1 MSIVPCLV
9 HVVFKT
15 HLDIGFTDLAARV
28 TENYLQV
35 FIPRA
40 IETAAELR
48 RRGGRERLVWTT
60 GSWLIHTCLKRAGE
74 KGRDALIR
82 AIEAGDIV
90 WHALPFTSHTE
101 LMDQGLFEYGL
112 SLSAAL
118 DRRFGKTTVAAKMTD
133 VPGHTIGM
141 TPLLAKAG
149 VEYLHI
155 GVNGASHLPETPR
168 LFRWKAPG
176 GSELIVQYDR
186 SYGDTLILPGAE
198 EALVVVNSSDNMGP
212 PRPDSILRVFADLS
226 ARFPGAEIRASTLN
240 DFVPAL
246 RKAASDLPVL
256 TEEIGDTWIHG
267 VGTDPGK
274 VARFREL
281 LRLRK
286 TWEAEGRLSP
296 ADGGYGDFYDQLIMI
311 AEHTWGLD
319 LKKYLGDFKNWQA
332 EDFKIARQADKV
344 PPSAVP
350 EEYEAISRHVDAEM
364 EALYSGKAEAGNR
377 RTYSFFESSHR
388 EQRAYIDAA
397 VEALPSALR
406 EEAAAAFKSL
416 TPSRATTPGE
426 ALCPGQPFTLGPW
439 QAFIDDSGAI
449 VSLKEGSAEL
459 AGPGGIG
466 IYSYQTFSYEDF
478 VRYHQDY
485 NRDMDIN
492 AAWATPDFGKPGM
505 QYAKPRPVNA
515 FYRAHIQSI
524 SQPAG
529 DRVELRLLAS
539 PQDPRGAPRELVIR
553 YRVTG
558 WPGGAGPGG
567 QDASLPRLEISLD
580 WFDKEA
586 SRLPEALWFG
596 ISLNAATPARWR
608 FRKLGVPV
616 NPLDVVKGGNRSY
629 HAIERAE
636 YRGGDGCYLVSPL
649 DSPLAA
655 LGKPKMLRFDD
666 RFEDPSGGIYF
677 NIFNNIWGTNFP
689 MWLEGEGRSRFVIER
704 GCSQAEVLKQ
714 PS

>member
-1 MSIVPCLV
+1 
-9 HVVFKT
+9 
-15 HLDIGFTDLAARV
+15 
-28 TENYLQV
+28 
-35 FIPRA
+35 
-40 IETAAELR
+40 
-48 RRGGRERLVWTT
+48 
-60 GSWLIHTCLKRAGE
+60 
-74 KGRDALIR
+74 
-82 AIEAGDIV
+82 
-90 WHALPFTSHTE
+90 
-101 LMDQGLFEYGL
+101 
-112 SLSAAL
+112 
-118 DRRFGKTTVAAKMTD
+118 MTD

-141 TPLLAKAG
+141 IPLLAKAG

-176 GSELIVQYDR
+176 GSEIIVQYDR

-198 EALVVVNSSDNMGP
+198 EALVVVNSSDNTGP
-212 PRPDSILRVFADLS
+212 PRPESVLRVFADLS
-226 ARFPGAEIRASTLN
+226 ARFPGAEIRASTL
-240 DFVPAL
+240 DGFVPAL
-246 RKAASDLPVL
+246 RKAAADLSVL

-267 VGTDPGK
+267 AGTDPGK

-286 TWEAEGRLSP
+286 VWEAEGRFSP
-296 ADGGYGDFYDQLIMI
+296 ASRGYGDFYGQLIMI

-319 LKKYLGDFKNWQA
+319 LKKYLGDFRNWQA
-332 EDFKIARQADKV
+332 EDFKAARQADKV

-350 EEYEAISRHVDAEM
+350 EEYGAISRHADAEM
-364 EALYSGKAEAGNR
+364 EALYPGEAGTVDR
-377 RTYSFFESSHR
+377 RSYSFFESSHR

-397 VEALPSALR
+397 VEALPPALG
-406 EEAAAAFKSL
+406 EEAAAAFRNL
-416 TPSRATTPGE
+416 VPGRAIAGGE
-426 ALCPGQPFTLGPW
+426 ALYPGQPFTLGSW
-439 QAFIDDSGAI
+439 QAVIGDSGAI
-449 VSLKEGSAEL
+449 VSLKGEGAAEL

-466 IYSYQTFSYEDF
+466 AYSYQTFSYEDF

-492 AAWATPDFGKPGM
+492 AAWAIPDFGKPGM
-505 QYAKPRPVNA
+505 QYARPRPVNA

-524 SQPAG
+524 SRPAG
-529 DRVELRLLAS
+529 QVDLVELRLLAS

-553 YRVTG
+553 YRV
-558 WPGGAGPGG
+558 AGLPEEAGLRTGG
-567 QDASLPRLEISLD
+567 QDASPPRLEISLD

-596 ISLNAATPARWR
+596 ISLNAATPSRWR

-636 YRGGDGCYLVSPL
+636 YRGCDGRYLVSPL

-655 LGKPKMLRFDD
+655 LGKPKMLLFDD
-666 RFEDPSGGIYF
+666 RFEDPSGGLYF

-689 MWLEGEGRSRFVIER
+689 MWLEGEGRSRFIIEF
-704 GCSQAEVLKQ
+704 
-714 PS
+714 